1 MPDLA
6 LIVKIRLPKRQVWDQ
21 ISAYFRKKVKF
32 SFFINKI
39 AILLFF
45 TQKAAF
51 SKKLHLFIRQIITNT
66 PKNVLTVVFSAS
78 TVRPPPWKMEIYRV
92 KKYHVVRIAKGM
104 PDHRKR
110 YKWSL
115 FAIIFQNQGVWSEL
129 CPYLKRP
136 VSAIRNIFGSRFW
149 KNTVF

>member
-1 MPDLA
+1 MA
-6 LIVKIRLPKRQVWDQ
+6 LIANIWLSKRQVCDR
-21 ISAYFRKKVKF
+21 ISAFFRKKAKF
-32 SFFINKI
+32 PFFINKI
-39 AILLFF
+39 PILMY
-45 TQKAAF
+45 F
-51 SKKLHLFIRQIITNT
+51 SPNAVFSNKLHLFIRQIITNT

-92 KKYHVVRIAKGM
+92 KKYHVVRIAKDM

-136 VSAIRNIFGSRFW
+136 VSALRLQSTKCVRLL
-149 KNTVF
+149 K